1 VTPVQRA
8 ASVAASL
15 AARLRAAWRRPG
27 VRGLAAALA
36 VFLFCLGSLFPE
48 LIVADWRE
56 AVIANAPN
64 PRYEPEQT
72 WENMGLN
79 DLRFVAALLDRNA
92 ETLVTAPGELYQLG
106 HCHPHPNAL
115 ALGESLIAPAVLG
128 IPVIPLDEPLIT
140 FNFVLLASTLL
151 AALSMYLLVAE
162 WTGVRPAGLVAGLL
176 YAFHFI
182 RMRDPVHF
190 FVWDNTWTILALI
203 FARRLFV
210 RPRWRD
216 ALALSACCAMQIGG
230 SIYPLFAAVAIAG
243 PMAIWFAVAYG
254 LHRVRPLQ
262 IGTVVAVIGGVAWA
276 VFTPYLELQAGGEL
290 ADRSRQLFLAFRSLG
305 PGQMFF
311 PGVVIYGLAAL
322 GLVLPRGPWRARLE
336 ADPRWALLAAGL
348 LCLAL
353 ATGGTAGEV
362 AFAIERGQPPPSV
375 SLPNLWS
382 GIGRVVPGLDVVRSP
397 AALISGI
404 HAILC
409 ILAGF
414 GAAFVVERVPRPA
427 MPWVAAILVVVAY
440 VDTLRPAALGL
451 TPRQRYRLVELR
463 PDPERLAFF
472 RELEAKGSHGPLYE
486 IDLPRRLKPTETVPL
501 LAAAYHRRPTSKC
514 YNSYVNSPADAL
526 WSKVADPGVLADLH
540 AMGFTT
546 LILHPPR
553 FNPEGHAL
561 LRRIGALRR
570 RTGDRY
576 LVDLGSGGGLRAWR
590 ITGAPPPVGSRSDPR
605 AAPVGPWRRP
615 APRPDPASRGAGAT
629 APRRAAD

>member
-1 VTPVQRA
+1 MPAPRG
-8 ASVAASL
+8 ASAVSSFG
-15 AARLRAAWRRPG
+15 ARLRDAWPRPDT
-27 VRGLAAALA
+27 RGLVAALA
-36 VFLFCLGSLFPE
+36 IFLFCLGSLFPE
-48 LIVADWRE
+48 LIVADWRQS
-56 AVIANAPN
+56 VIANAPN
-64 PRYEPEQT
+64 PRYEPEGR

-79 DLRFVAALLDRNA
+79 DLRFVVAVLDRNA
-92 ETLVTAPGELYQLG
+92 ETLVTAPGELYQLP

-128 IPVIPLDEPLIT
+128 IPVIPLDDPLVT
-140 FNFVLLASTLL
+140 FNFVLLVSTLL
-151 AALSMYLLVAE
+151 AALSMYVLVTE
-162 WTGVRPAGLVAGLL
+162 WTGVRAAGIVAGLL

-190 FVWDNTWTILALI
+190 FVWENTWTILALV

-210 RPRWRD
+210 KPRWRD
-216 ALALSACCAMQIGG
+216 ALALSACCALQIGG
-230 SIYPLFAAVAIAG
+230 SIYPLIAAVAIAG
-243 PMAIWFAVAYG
+243 PMAVWFAFAYG

-262 IGTVVAVIGGVAWA
+262 IATVVTVIGCAAWA
-276 VFTPYLELQAGGEL
+276 IFTPYLELQAGGEL
-290 ADRSRQLFLAFRSLG
+290 VERSRQLFLPFQSLL

-311 PGVVIYGLAAL
+311 PGVVVYGLAAL
-322 GLVLPRGPWRARLE
+322 GLLLPRGPWRARLD
-336 ADPRWALLAAGL
+336 ADPRWALLAGGL

-362 AFAIERGQPPPSV
+362 AFAIEQGQPPPSV
-375 SLPNLWS
+375 TLPNLWS
-382 GIGRVVPGLDVVRSP
+382 GIGRIVPGLDVVRSP
-397 AALISGI
+397 AALISGV
-404 HAILC
+404 HTILC

-414 GAAFVVERVPRPA
+414 GTAFLVDRAPRPA
-427 MPWVAAILVVVAY
+427 MPWVAAALVAVAY
-440 VDTLRPAALGL
+440 VDTLRPAVLGL
-451 TPRQRYRLVELR
+451 TPRQSYRLVELR

-472 RELEAKGSHGPLYE
+472 RELEAKGNRGPLYE

-514 YNSYVNSPADAL
+514 YNSYAHSPADAL
-526 WSKVADPGVLADLH
+526 WSKVADPAALAELH

-546 LILHPPR
+546 LVMHPPR

-590 ITGAPPPVGSRSDPR
+590 ITGARPPAGSRSDPR
-605 AAPVGPWRRP
+605 AARAGPWRRP
-615 APRPDPASRGAGAT
+615 MPPPDPAPPDAAST
-629 APRRAAD
+629 EPRRAAD

>member
-1 VTPVQRA
+1 MPARRGASAA
-8 ASVAASL
+8 ASVG
-15 AARLRAAWRRPG
+15 ARLRAAWRRSDT
-27 VRGLAAALA
+27 RGLAAALA
-36 VFLFCLGSLFPE
+36 IFLFCLGSLFPE

-56 AVIANAPN
+56 SVIANAPN
-64 PRYEPEQT
+64 PRYEPGGR

-79 DLRFVAALLDRNA
+79 DLRFVVAVLDRNA

-128 IPVIPLDEPLIT
+128 IPVIPLDDPLVT
-140 FNFVLLASTLL
+140 FNFVLVVSTLL
-151 AALSMYLLVAE
+151 AALSMYVLVTE
-162 WTGVRPAGLVAGLL
+162 WTGVRTAGIVAGVL

-190 FVWDNTWTILALI
+190 FVWENTWTILALV

-210 RPRWRD
+210 KPRWRD
-216 ALALSACCAMQIGG
+216 ALALSACCAMQIAG
-230 SIYPLFAAVAIAG
+230 SIYPLLAAVAIAG
-243 PMAIWFAVAYG
+243 PMAVWFVVAYG

-262 IGTVVAVIGGVAWA
+262 IATVVAVIGGVAWA
-276 VFTPYLELQAGGEL
+276 VFTPYLELQTGGEL
-290 ADRSRQLFLAFRSLG
+290 VERSSQLFLSVRSFA

-311 PGVVIYGLAAL
+311 PGAVIYGLAAL
-322 GLVLPRGPWRARLE
+322 GLLLLRGPWRVRLD
-336 ADPRWALLAAGL
+336 ADPRWALLAAGF

-353 ATGGTAGEV
+353 ATGGTAGEE
-362 AFAIERGQPPPSV
+362 AFAVERGRPPPSV

-382 GIGRVVPGLDVVRSP
+382 GIGRIVPGLDVVRSP
-397 AALISGI
+397 AALISGV
-404 HAILC
+404 HTILC

-414 GAAFVVERVPRPA
+414 GTAFLVDRAPRPV
-427 MPWVAAILVVVAY
+427 MPWVAAALVAVAY
-440 VDTLRPAALGL
+440 VDTLRPAVLGL
-451 TPRQRYRLVELR
+451 TPRQSYRLVELR

-472 RELEAKGSHGPLYE
+472 RELEAKGNDGPLYE

-514 YNSYVNSPADAL
+514 YNSYGQSPADAL
-526 WSKVADPGVLADLH
+526 WSEVADPAVLAELH

-546 LILHPPR
+546 LLMHPPR

-561 LRRIGALRR
+561 LRQIGALRR

-576 LVDLGSGGGLRAWR
+576 LEYLGSGGGLRAWR
-590 ITGAPPPVGSRSDPR
+590 ITGAPPLAGSRSDPK
-605 AAPVGPWRRP
+605 AAPVAPWRRP
-615 APRPDPASRGAGAT
+615 RPSPDPVPPDAGSTGLRRGA
-629 APRRAAD
+629 D